1 MIAGL
6 QALLSNLMQQMDG
19 YLSQLWATPDDYM
32 LRDRVRELIGEIRLM
47 RERLLI
53 ANLREEA
60 QRAHEMAD
68 LASYR
73 LYDLAGGKSEPK
85 KPKGPGF

>member
-6 QALLSNLMQQMDG
+6 QARLSNLMQQMDG
-19 YLSQLWATPDDYM
+19 YLSQLWTTPDDQM
-32 LRDRVRELIGEIRLM
+32 LRKRIQELIGEIRLM

-53 ANLREEA
+53 ANLREAAHRA
-60 QRAHEMAD
+60 QEMAD
-68 LASYR
+68 LASNR
-73 LYDLAGGKSEPK
+73 LRETGEKPEPK

>member
-1 MIAGL
+1 MIEGL
-6 QALLSNLMQQMDG
+6 RALLSNLMQLMDS
-19 YLSQLWATPDDYM
+19 YLSQLWETPDDYM

-60 QRAHEMAD
+60 YRAQEMAD
-68 LASYR
+68 LASNR
-73 LYDLAGGKSEPK
+73 LYDLAGGKPETK